1 MTNIAMDN
9 GPCTYVLPIKMV
21 IFHSYVSLPEVYVY
35 MYICIYISIQ
45 TGLLQTHQV
54 RLGGTL
60 GQKKGN
66 MTYRPPKVTMI
77 YRQRSC
83 LCLE

>member
-1 MTNIAMDN
+1 MDN
-9 GPCTYVLPIKMV
+9 GPCTYVLPIKIV
-21 IFHSYVSLPEVYVY
+21 IFHSYVSLPEVYK
-35 MYICIYISIQ
+35 CIYIHRQ

-60 GQKKGN
+60 GQKKGK
-66 MTYRPPKVTMI
+66 MTYLPPKVTII

-83 LCLE
+83 LSLEYYENS